1 MSTAETIQR
10 WIDRIESAEEDK
22 AEAQRAL
29 RELYREAKAI
39 GLDPAMLRRM
49 VKLRRMTAAER
60 AEADAREQ
68 VYRAALGML
77 DGTPLGAA
85 AMKKLAP
92 KPPPSAPAAPGE
104 GGEERAPGPGDGV
117 SAPDGEEP
125 AAGSTITPEMVS
137 AARDEGRQAAA
148 AGRQIFDNPYRAG
161 DPRRAAWDEG
171 WCQGAGSD
179 GMDIPAA
186 YRRPAKPGKGADAKG
201 SKKGGK
207 K

>member
-1 MSTAETIQR
+1 MSAAETIQR
-10 WIDRIESAEEDK
+10 WIERIERVEEEK
-22 AEAQRAL
+22 AAAQRAL
-29 RELYREAKAI
+29 SERYREAKAV
-39 GLDPAMLRRM
+39 GLDVAMLKRM
-49 VKLRRMTAAER
+49 VKLRRMSAAER

-92 KPPPSAPAAPGE
+92 PPPESAGN
-104 GGEERAPGPGDGV
+104 APGPEQPPGTGEEASGDG
-117 SAPDGEEP
+117 
-125 AAGSTITPEMVS
+125 AAAAAATITPEMVA

-148 AGRQIFDNPYRAG
+148 AGKQVFDNPYRAG

-171 WCQGAGSD
+171 WCQGSGSD

-186 YRRPAKPGKGADAKG
+186 YRRPAKPGKDADAKG